1 MFTSILDSV
10 MHESSVLPV
19 TDAYNGFVESMGASY
34 AYILLALCLVAG
46 MFGRRLSGLIRVLIL
61 FSVVFVASVYWVA
74 PIVQSFIPDIPAI
87 GIGVAIGIFAAVMS
101 RMIYNLVYVGCIGVD
116 VFNIC
121 FNALFFIELTSLTE
135 GNLIASIGAAAG
147 ATILAI
153 LVRKYLEM
161 IITAG
166 AGAFGVAF
174 FANEIFGYAANFG
187 MDSMTT
193 IIIVGVILA
202 VPMFIYQYYNR
213 VLY

>member
-61 FSVVFVASVYWVA
+61 FSVGFVASVYWVA

-166 AGAFGVAF
+166 AGA
-174 FANEIFGYAANFG
+174 
-187 MDSMTT
+187 S
-193 IIIVGVILA
+193 
-202 VPMFIYQYYNR
+202 
-213 VLY
+213 VLRSSQTRYSAMQLTSVWTV